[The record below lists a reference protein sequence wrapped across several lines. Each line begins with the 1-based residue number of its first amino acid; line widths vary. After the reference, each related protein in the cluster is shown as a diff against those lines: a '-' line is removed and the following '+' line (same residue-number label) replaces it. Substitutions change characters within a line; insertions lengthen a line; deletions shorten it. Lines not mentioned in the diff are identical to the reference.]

1 MEVFEEYRP
10 QDIDAKVSLA
20 GDMRDW
26 SWFKIFVFTQKKID
40 LIKDLESS
48 DNILLKHGG
57 ISYEKFSVC
66 LDESN
71 YPPELDKSH
80 YPPEQSFGFVS
91 RKKKNLS
98 SLSFNFLVNLWTTVD
113 KNGSMTWTVTKNKIS
128 ILYYFNDETTDL
140 ENILSLLNTFAR
152 TYGLDSQSWK
162 LSFTMQVSNSEH

>member
-1 MEVFEEYRP
+1 
-10 QDIDAKVSLA
+10 
-20 GDMRDW
+20 MRDW

-113 KNGSMTWTVTKNKIS
+113 KNGSMTWTVTKNNPVLFQWWNHWPWKHPFS
-128 ILYYFNDETTDL
+128 PQHLCTNVRARLSKLETFFHHA
-140 ENILSLLNTFAR
+140 SLKFWTL
-152 TYGLDSQSWK
+152 K
-162 LSFTMQVSNSEH
+162 LWLL